1 MDHPSDFQTESHDLE
16 TNFVHPN
23 NPGDCDETVQSFFVL
38 LAPSAIFKL
47 DLEKKHKLLKWFFM

>member
-47 DLEKKHKLLKWFFM
+47 DLEKKHKLWK

>member
-1 MDHPSDFQTESHDLE
+1 MDHPSDFQTESYDLE
-16 TNFVHPN
+16 TNLVHPN

-47 DLEKKHKLLKWFFM
+47 DFEKKHKLWKWFFM